1 MKINTTFELLIPS
14 TLPLAEVG
22 TAATTTASTQ
32 IDPAFL
38 KAGQQQ
44 FLLCAACHGQA
55 GEGTAVAPPL
65 AGSEW
70 INGPVENLIHIQ
82 LRGLTGPI
90 KVKGQDY
97 NLAGGMAPVA
107 YQSDDQIAAVLTY
120 VRQSF
125 GNSASAVTPAEVKA
139 QRGEVGK
146 PQITSSELIPPT
158 QAETSPT
165 TTTTTPPSTKYDNLN
180 PPSSPSIW
188 TELLIV
194 IALISAFLLIKKFG
208 KK

>member
-1 MKINTTFELLIPS
+1 MKMNTTFNLLDPAILHIADVS
-14 TLPLAEVG
+14 T
-22 TAATTTASTQ
+22 TAATTTGAA

-55 GEGTAVAPPL
+55 GEGTAIAPPL

-70 INGPVENLIHIQ
+70 INGPVENLIRIQ
-82 LRGLTGPI
+82 LRGLQGAI

-97 NLAGGMAPVA
+97 NLAGGMAPLA
-107 YQSDDQIAAVLTY
+107 YQSDDQIAAVLSY
-120 VRQSF
+120 VRHSF

-139 QRGEVGK
+139 LRGEVGK
-146 PQITSSELIPPT
+146 PQIASSELIPPT
-158 QAETSPT
+158 QAETSST
-165 TTTTTPPSTKYDNLN
+165 TTTAPSTKYDNLN
-180 PPSSPSIW
+180 PPTSPSIW

-194 IALISAFLLIKKFG
+194 IALIAAFLLIKKFG